1 MTGRQHAERRA
12 AQAAAA
18 RKPENTA
25 RANKYP
31 GRGNRSR
38 WTPDAELLAAQCD
51 ECNAGVGE
59 ACRPYCIGEAAYL
72 DSRR

>member
-1 MTGRQHAERRA
+1 MTGRDHAERRT

-38 WTPDAELLAAQCD
+38 WTPDAELLAEACAD
-51 ECNAGVGE
+51 CNAAE
-59 ACRPYCIGEAAYL
+59 EPCRPYCTGEAAYR
-72 DSRR
+72 DNQE